1 LNSPQQFQVIVAV
14 HHSGT
19 IREILLYRLNDLI
32 GPYVFMPQVSGTFML
47 GLAAAKNMRWRILM
61 PRNRWRFAFCE

>member
-47 GLAAAKNMRWRILM
+47 GLAAAKKYAMANLDATKPLALRIL
-61 PRNRWRFAFCE
+61 